1 MSPFGWSGLE
11 KGFLASFLVK
21 EKNRNNFVLE
31 EMKRT
36 YDSLKELLSKYKSNE
51 TPMESL

>member
-1 MSPFGWSGLE
+1 MIIP
-11 KGFLASFLVK
+11 KSFSAT

-31 EMKRT
+31 EMKKT
-36 YDSLKELLSKYKSNE
+36 YDSLKELISKYYTNE